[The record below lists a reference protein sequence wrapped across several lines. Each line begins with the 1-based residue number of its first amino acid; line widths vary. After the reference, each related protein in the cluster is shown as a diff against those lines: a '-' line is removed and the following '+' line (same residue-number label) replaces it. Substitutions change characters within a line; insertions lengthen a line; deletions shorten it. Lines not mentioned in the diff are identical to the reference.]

1 MKNKKIDFAEILGK
15 VKELNPKEYYAWPLA
30 AQFGAGALAMLTV
43 IIAGTVF
50 VVMPKQEEVEAAI
63 SKEESLKQEFV
74 DKKGKAI
81 NLPLYQKQL
90 DEVTK
95 DSDTLLKQL
104 PDKSQIEKL
113 LIDINQAALGRE
125 LQVEL
130 FKPSP
135 EKINDFYAEL
145 PINIKVTGTYE
156 AIGNFT
162 SDMAQ
167 LSRVVL
173 FSDMDI
179 STKNGLVTM
188 TALVKTFRYLD
199 QDELDARAK
208 KKAEEDKKKKKGK
221 GKGKESDSAKKDA

>member
-1 MKNKKIDFAEILGK
+1 MKKPQIDFAELLEK
-15 VKELNPKEYYAWPLA
+15 VKELNPKEYYAWPLG
-30 AQFGAGALAMLTV
+30 AQVGAGVLSLVAV
-43 IIAGTVF
+43 IVAGTFLF
-50 VVMPKQEEVEAAI
+50 VLPKQTAVEDAI
-63 SKEESLKQEFV
+63 SKEESLKQEFI
-74 DKKGKAI
+74 DKKRKAI

-104 PDKSQIEKL
+104 PDKSQMDKL

-130 FKPSP
+130 FKPGS

-145 PINIKVTGTYE
+145 PINIKVTGTYD
-156 AIGNFT
+156 AIGNFS

-173 FSDMDI
+173 FTDMDI
-179 STKNGLVTM
+179 TTKNGLVTM

-199 QDELDARAK
+199 QDELEAK
-208 KKAEEDKKKKKGK
+208 AKQKAEEEKKKKKGK
-221 GKGKESDSAKKDA
+221 NKDKDSAKKDA

>member
-1 MKNKKIDFAEILGK
+1 MKKIQIDFAEIIGK

-30 AQFGAGALAMLTV
+30 AQIGAGTLAMITV
-43 IIAGTVF
+43 IVAGTVF
-50 VVMPKQEEVEAAI
+50 LLMPKQDEVVASIE
-63 SKEESLKQEFV
+63 KEESLKEEFV
-74 DKKGKAI
+74 NKKGRAI

-130 FKPSP
+130 FKPNA

-173 FSDMDI
+173 FADMDI
-179 STKNGLVTM
+179 TTKNGLVTM

-199 QDELDARAK
+199 QSEIAERDR
-208 KKAEEDKKKKKGK
+208 KKAEEEKKKKKGK
-221 GKGKESDSAKKDA
+221 SAKKDA

>member
-1 MKNKKIDFAEILGK
+1 MKKTKIDFSEVIGK
-15 VKELNPKEYYAWPLA
+15 VKELNPKEYYDWPLA
-30 AQFGAGALAMLTV
+30 AQIGAGTLAMLTV
-43 IIAGTVF
+43 IIAGAVF
-50 VVMPKQEEVEAAI
+50 LIMPKQDEVEASI

-90 DEVTK
+90 EEVTK

-130 FKPSP
+130 FKPNP

-145 PINIKVTGTYE
+145 PINIKVTGSYE

-179 STKNGLVTM
+179 TTKNGLVTM

-199 QDELDARAK
+199 LEEIEARNK
-208 KKAEEDKKKKKGK
+208 KKAEEEKKKKKGK
-221 GKGKESDSAKKDA
+221 GKDKASDTAKKDA